1 MSIRKIL
8 SYSAAFLAMILIFPG
23 ICFSEITSISQLNDP
38 QYRVGSDSGGPVL
51 ERTRENLPNAQI
63 FKYND
68 FLSQYFALQSEKID
82 ALVAN
87 ESEFISAV
95 NNGLENVRILPGYL
109 GKPVPTAAGISE
121 RSEIPGL
128 KEKFNAFIAGL
139 KSDGTLSDMYKR
151 WVYDNDHNMP
161 VIDVP
166 EKSDIHLTIAT
177 TGVVMPFSFYINKDV
192 TGYDVELGRRFA
204 AYIGATVEFKIY
216 GFGSILMA
224 LKSGAADIALSNLY
238 VTRETEESVTFSD
251 IVVDVNCIVA
261 VRDDGKSHAV
271 HAKTSTGNFEAFR
284 GKRIGVFTGSVQ
296 YEMVQNSIPGAEI
309 MYFDSLANIIGSLVE
324 GKIDAA
330 AVDETIASEAEKTNR
345 SLTHM
350 NEPLGVSETAFLFPK
365 SPENNHLAD
374 EINEYI
380 RRIKSDGTLDE
391 IRAIWLGD
399 DESKKILPDYS
410 NFPATNGTI
419 RIAAD
424 NMTPIFSYMK
434 DGKLTGHDID
444 IIARFCKE
452 KGYRP
457 DISIINF
464 TGVIPAVSSG
474 KCDMGMCGITMTP
487 ERAESVRFSEPVCA
501 LNSVMLLK
509 SSAQTQPSQKAATS
523 RTPKYS
529 TLAQLDGKPIGVQT
543 GVFEWADF
551 VQKTM
556 PRSKVVYFNTF
567 ADIAAALKTR
577 KIEAFLV
584 DEPIYNLMAAE
595 DKNLARID
603 AKIDDTHYIAYGFPK
618 NAKGK
623 KLCDEM
629 SEYIR
634 KLKASGE
641 LDAIIAKWEGNNE
654 SAKTLPDYK
663 NFPAP
668 NGVLTMATEGEYPP
682 FNYYKGKEITGFE
695 IDIAARF
702 CESYG
707 YGLDITSMAW
717 DAIISAI
724 VSGKFDFAGAYLDT
738 AEAHTDNIYFSEP
751 YAHGR
756 SVMAC
761 LKAEDSNVQTVR
773 KTNERTPK
781 YKHLSDLDGKPIGMQ
796 PGIIDWEEWAAENL
810 PHSKI
815 HYYNTYP
822 DLVSALKTHKIEG
835 LLIDSPVLALMAAE
849 DNTLAYIDEPVGKP
863 FGYSF
868 FAAQT
873 EAGKKLCDE
882 ISEYIR
888 KIKSNGELDAILSRW
903 QGADESAKIPPDFK
917 SLPAKKGTLTYAAE
931 GSYPPFNYYKGT
943 ELAGIDIDIAVEFC
957 RAYGY
962 GLNVQTMFFDATIPA
977 INSGKVDFAG
987 DFTPSE
993 EHQEAVYFSEPYCEA
1008 RSVMACLKAEDSPVH
1023 DFDSLAG
1030 KIIGVQTG
1038 TTCAELVPEK
1048 IPSAKLA
1055 YYDSLT
1061 DELTA
1066 LKAGKVEAICC
1077 SLPAAIFAENEDLRL
1092 TRINPPLRETY
1103 LYPIFARTERGKKL
1117 CDEYSAFVKTLWD
1130 NGIIDALNSKWLGK
1144 DESKKTLDDYSHL
1157 PSTNGT
1163 VKMAVDASMIPFAY
1177 VRDNKIVGYD
1187 IDLAV
1192 RFCKAKGYSLE
1203 VENMTFTGV
1212 ISSVKAGK
1220 CDFTQSMNKTPERA
1234 ENTLFTSTPAIKSGN
1249 VLLTMKAEN
1258 PYTINIPL
1266 SNFAGKRV
1274 GLLIGSDSAKAIERK
1289 IPGVKLQFFDS
1300 PGYVLP
1306 ALRSGR
1312 IDAFYC
1318 AVPTAIN
1325 IIQNYDDFAY
1335 IPDYVS
1341 ITRHTT
1347 MFPKTEKGRELCA
1360 EYADFLTTL
1369 SADGTLD
1376 RLTEKWITGTDES
1389 KQITEDYTN
1398 LPAENGTLTLS
1409 VTEGMMPFV
1418 FVKDNRTQGYDIDL
1432 AVLFCKHK
1440 GCGLNI
1446 ELTNHNGVLSSLETG
1461 KCDFS
1466 YSVQWTE
1473 ERDKTMLFSPIPNAI
1488 TGSILIVVRPLDSGL
1503 PSVNMN
1509 LSDFAGKKIGVLTGT
1524 NNAII
1529 VKEKIPSA
1537 ELVYYK
1543 SPADILM
1550 ALKQGKIDALSC
1562 GEATSVFLIKEN
1574 DGLARVSEPVRKN
1587 YYYASF
1593 VSSDKGRN
1601 LSNEYGKFLKT
1612 LWEDGT
1618 INKLFD
1624 KWLLDNDEFTNS
1636 EDYSHLPSE
1645 KGTLKMATDTEMI
1658 PFVYM
1663 KDNKI
1668 IGYDIDLAVMFCKAE
1683 GYGLDVVPMSHS
1695 EVVASVESGKC
1706 DFSYAMEC
1714 TEERAKSVLF
1724 SEVPNIE
1731 ADNFLVVLKPSE
1743 KTTPPAQVSRTITR
1757 NEDEPSFWDEIASS
1771 FNKTFIREDRW
1782 RLFAEGIMNTMI
1794 ITVSSILCGM
1804 LLGFT
1809 AFMFCRT
1816 GSVIA
1821 NVITKFSVWLI
1832 KGTPIVVLL
1841 MILYYIIFGRVN
1853 ISGIIVSIIAF
1864 TLTFGT
1870 SVYRMLTF
1878 GTGAVDRGQTEAA
1891 YALGFT
1897 DMQTFFTVILPQ
1909 AALHFMPSFKEEVT
1923 MLIKSTSVVG
1933 YIAVQDLTKMGDIVR
1948 SRTYEAFFPLIAVAV
1963 IYFVL
1968 AGILNIIVN
1977 IIHTRITPSKR
1988 KPEDILRGI
1997 DTRGNENHD

>member
-8 SYSAAFLAMILIFPG
+8 SYSAAFLTMILIFPG

-87 ESEFISAV
+87 ESEFISAM

-151 WVYDNDHNMP
+151 WVYDNNHNMP
-161 VIDVP
+161 VIDVL
-166 EKSDIHLTIAT
+166 EKSDIHLTVAT

-192 TGYDVELGRRFA
+192 TGYDIELGRRFA

-238 VTRETEESVTFSD
+238 VTRETKESVTFSD

-261 VRDDGKSHAV
+261 VRDDGTSHAV
-271 HAKTSTGNFEAFR
+271 HAKTEAGNFEAFR

-309 MYFDSLANIIGSLVE
+309 MYFDTLANIIGSLVD

-365 SPENNHLAD
+365 SPANNPLAD

-584 DEPIYNLMAAE
+584 DEPVYNLMAAE

-641 LDAIIAKWEGNNE
+641 LDAILSKWQGADE

-663 NFPAP
+663 NFPAH

-682 FNYYKGKEITGFE
+682 FNYYRGKEITGFE

-702 CESYG
+702 CEAYG
-707 YGLDITSMAW
+707 YGLDVTSMAW

-761 LKAEDSNVQTVR
+761 LKAEDSHVQAVR

-815 HYYNTYP
+815 QYYNTYP

-888 KIKSNGELDAILSRW
+888 KIKSNGELDAILSKW

-1008 RSVMACLKAEDSPVH
+1008 RSVMACLKDEDSHVH

-1066 LKAGKVEAICC
+1066 LKAGKVEAVCC
-1077 SLPAAIFAENEDLRL
+1077 SLPAAIFAENEDARL

-1103 LYPIFARTERGKKL
+1103 LYPIFAKTERGKKL

-1130 NGIIDALNSKWLGK
+1130 NGTIDALNSKWLGK

-1157 PSTNGT
+1157 PATNGT

-1212 ISSVKAGK
+1212 ISSVKTGK
-1220 CDFTQSMNKTPERA
+1220 CDFTQSMNKTDERA

-1249 VLLTMKAEN
+1249 VFLTLKAGAERTVSTEI
-1258 PYTINIPL
+1258 YTDL
-1266 SNFAGKRV
+1266 SQLNGKKIGVAV
-1274 GLLIGSDSAKAIERK
+1274 GSLNGQLAKEK
-1289 IPGVKLQFFDS
+1289 IPNAEIVYFNSNSDI
-1300 PGYVLP
+1300 LP
-1306 ALRSGR
+1306 ALIAGK
-1312 IDAFYC
+1312 IDAISC
-1318 AVPTAIN
+1318 GHSTAVFMIREGHNVMYLP
-1325 IIQNYDDFAY
+1325 QQLG
-1335 IPDYVS
+1335 
-1341 ITRHTT
+1341 
-1347 MFPKTEKGRELCA
+1347 KTYRKAAFSRTERGRKLRR
-1360 EYADFLTTL
+1360 EYSDFLKTL
-1369 SADGTLD
+1369 WDDGTIKSLVQQ
-1376 RLTEKWITGTDES
+1376 WIDGEDDS
-1389 KQITEDYTN
+1389 RRVLEDYSN
-1398 LPAENGTLTLS
+1398 LPHPNGIITMAVDPS
-1409 VTEGMMPFV
+1409 VTPYDYIKNGMIL
-1418 FVKDNRTQGYDIDL
+1418 GYEIDI
-1432 AVLFCKHK
+1432 AVRFCKAE
-1440 GCGLNI
+1440 GYGLKI
-1446 ELTNHNGVLSSLETG
+1446 DAMSHNGVLGSLETG

-1466 YSVQWTE
+1466 YGIEYTD
-1473 ERDKTMLFSPIPNAI
+1473 ERDKSLF
-1488 TGSILIVVRPLDSGL
+1488 
-1503 PSVNMN
+1503 
-1509 LSDFAGKKIGVLTGT
+1509 LSDTPNTESSNVILVMKPGVSTSAGKTTDVTADTKHNSPVNTPANT
-1524 NNAII
+1524 
-1529 VKEKIPSA
+1529 SR
-1537 ELVYYK
+1537 K
-1543 SPADILM
+1543 S
-1550 ALKQGKIDALSC
+1550 
-1562 GEATSVFLIKEN
+1562 TH
-1574 DGLARVSEPVRKN
+1574 
-1587 YYYASF
+1587 
-1593 VSSDKGRN
+1593 
-1601 LSNEYGKFLKT
+1601 
-1612 LWEDGT
+1612 ED
-1618 INKLFD
+1618 
-1624 KWLLDNDEFTNS
+1624 
-1636 EDYSHLPSE
+1636 
-1645 KGTLKMATDTEMI
+1645 
-1658 PFVYM
+1658 
-1663 KDNKI
+1663 
-1668 IGYDIDLAVMFCKAE
+1668 
-1683 GYGLDVVPMSHS
+1683 
-1695 EVVASVESGKC
+1695 
-1706 DFSYAMEC
+1706 
-1714 TEERAKSVLF
+1714 
-1724 SEVPNIE
+1724 
-1731 ADNFLVVLKPSE
+1731 
-1743 KTTPPAQVSRTITR
+1743 
-1757 NEDEPSFWDEIASS
+1757 DEPSFWEDVASS

-1794 ITVSSILCGM
+1794 ITVSSIFCGM
-1804 LLGFT
+1804 LLGFI

-1997 DTRGNENHD
+1997 DTRGNDNHD